1 MNNTIVAIS
10 TATGAGGIGIV
21 RMSGDNCFNIL
32 KKIFIPA
39 HKKFNWNNIKGYSMK
54 YGYIINSKTKEK
66 IEEVLVSFLSHL
78 KVILQK
84 ICVK

>member
-32 KKIFIPA
+32 KKYLYLLIRNLI
-39 HKKFNWNNIKGYSMK
+39 G
-54 YGYIINSKTKEK
+54 II
-66 IEEVLVSFLSHL
+66 
-78 KVILQK
+78 
-84 ICVK
+84 